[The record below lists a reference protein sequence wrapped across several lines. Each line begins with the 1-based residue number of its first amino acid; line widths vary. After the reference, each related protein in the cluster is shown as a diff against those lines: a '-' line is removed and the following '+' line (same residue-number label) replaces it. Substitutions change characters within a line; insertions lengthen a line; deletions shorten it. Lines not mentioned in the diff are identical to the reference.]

1 MPGDELTCE
10 VSGAEEHCGEVQ
22 IVLADDENVRAMC
35 YECRKRE
42 GYQRVIDADPD
53 TEQVRPDGGH
63 EVEVTADSDSVPLD
77 ADPDLFAYVQ
87 DGKTVVVWTLTTT
100 VAGEVQV
107 GEFYVHQGTDRAAG
121 VTYEHLEDGTSLTEF
136 AREFAAHH
144 AERALGNASE
154 AFGGD
159 ADGGN
164 TGVGA

>member
-1 MPGDELTCE
+1 MSGDELTCE
-10 VSGAEEHCGEVQ
+10 VSGDHEHCGSVK
-22 IVLADDENVRAMC
+22 IVLDEDQNVVAMC
-35 YECRKRE
+35 WECRKRV
-42 GYQRVIDADPD
+42 GYQRVIDEDPD
-53 TEQVRPDGGH
+53 PARADGGH
-63 EVEVTADSDSVPLD
+63 DVEVTADSDSVPID

-136 AREFAAHH
+136 AREFARHH
-144 AERALGNASE
+144 SDRALENACE
-154 AFGGD
+154 AFGQD
-159 ADGGN
+159 ADCGN